1 MEQNSQLRKLLRNL
15 NKGLLIIL
23 KPLQIVNNFI
33 FLAVAY
39 YVGVGLS
46 AILYRLGPGKKNNPK
61 SGIQGSYWRK
71 MPPAP
76 RDSASWQ
83 RPF

>member
-1 MEQNSQLRKLLRNL
+1 MEQNGALRKLLGKL
-15 NKGLLIIL
+15 NKGLLTVL

-39 YVGVGLS
+39 YVGVGFS
-46 AILYRLGPGKKNNPK
+46 AILYRLGPGKKSTVK
-61 SGIQGSYWRK
+61 SQIQDSYWRK
-71 MPPAP
+71 VPPVS

>member
-1 MEQNSQLRKLLRNL
+1 MNPDGALRKFLGRL
-15 NKGLLIIL
+15 NKGLLIVL
-23 KPLQIVNNFI
+23 KPLQIANNFI

-39 YVGVGLS
+39 YVGVGFSSL
-46 AILYRLGPGKKNNPK
+46 LYRLGPGRKISPK
-61 SGIQGSYWRK
+61 SENPDSYWRK
-71 MPPAP
+71 LPPAP

>member
-1 MEQNSQLRKLLRNL
+1 MQQFGALRKLPGRLH
-15 NKGLLIIL
+15 KGLLVIL

-39 YVGVGLS
+39 YIGVGFS
-46 AILYRLGPGKKNNPK
+46 AILYRLGPGKKTGPK
-61 SGIQGSYWRK
+61 SGADSYWRE
-71 MPPAP
+71 MPAVS
-76 RDSASWQ
+76 RDPASWQ

>member
-1 MEQNSQLRKLLRNL
+1 MKQTGALRKLLGKL

-23 KPLQIVNNFI
+23 KPLQIINNFI

-39 YVGVGLS
+39 YVGVGFS
-46 AILYRLGPGKKNNPK
+46 TILYRLGPGKKSNAK
-61 SGIQGSYWRK
+61 SGIQDSYWRK
-71 MPPAP
+71 MSPVS

>member
-1 MEQNSQLRKLLRNL
+1 MEQNSALRKLLGRL
-15 NKGLLIIL
+15 NKGLLTIL

-39 YVGVGLS
+39 YVGVGFS
-46 AILYRLGPGKKNNPK
+46 AILYRLGPGKKTNLK
-61 SGIQGSYWRK
+61 SGPVDSYWRK

-76 RDSASWQ
+76 RDRASWQ

>member
-1 MEQNSQLRKLLRNL
+1 MDPNSPLRKLLGRL
-15 NKGLLIIL
+15 NKWLLVIL

-39 YVGVGLS
+39 YIGVGLS
-46 AILYRLGPGKKNNPK
+46 AILYRLGPGKKNKPK
-61 SGIQGSYWRK
+61 SGIQDSYWRK
-71 MPPAP
+71 MSPVP

>member
-1 MEQNSQLRKLLRNL
+1 MGKNGALRKLLDGL
-15 NKGLLIIL
+15 NKGLLVIL

-39 YVGVGLS
+39 YVGVGFS
-46 AILYRLGPGKKNNPK
+46 AILYRLGPGKKNKMK
-61 SGIQGSYWRK
+61 SGPVDSYWRK